1 MLRRYS
7 NSRSFSDNLK
17 LGVFTAVIAGM
28 VNVASVIL
36 FYSFTSNLTGHFAVF
51 AQEIADGKWF
61 QMLVVFFWIILFFGG
76 SFLSNILVINS
87 NKRNAFLSHSIP
99 MVLEILCFVGVG
111 IYGQFFYQETLTET
125 EILVSVLLFSMGL
138 QNGLTAS
145 LSNFQVKT
153 THLTGLTTDL
163 ALHLSMLTKKEY
175 RENQAVV
182 EKTKLMASIMFSYV
196 VGGVVSGLV
205 IHYFQFQVF
214 YLVSIAMAGVI
225 VYDYVKSTLSTKKIL
240 KERVLMREQI
250 SRLASSALPA
260 RPNGIGQH
268 KRQSVAESK

>member
-7 NSRSFSDNLK
+7 NSRTFSDNLK
-17 LGVFTAVIAGM
+17 LGIFTAIIAGM

-36 FYSFTSNLTGHFAVF
+36 FYSFTSNLTGHFAVL

-61 QMLVVFFWIILFFGG
+61 QMLIVLFWILLFFGG
-76 SFLSNILVINS
+76 SFLSNFLVINA
-87 NKRNAFLSHSIP
+87 NKKNAFLSHSIP
-99 MVLEILCFVGVG
+99 MVLEILCFLGVG

-163 ALHLSMLTKKEY
+163 ALHLSMLTKKKY

-182 EKTKLMASIMFSYV
+182 EKTKLMVSILFSYLF
-196 VGGVVSGLV
+196 GGVVSGLV

-225 VYDYVKSTLSTKKIL
+225 VYDYVKSTLSTNRIRRERLVMRHQMNRLQESIRKP
-240 KERVLMREQI
+240 KEHV
-250 SRLASSALPA
+250 
-260 RPNGIGQH
+260 
-268 KRQSVAESK
+268 VESK

>member
-7 NSRSFSDNLK
+7 NSRTFSDNLK
-17 LGVFTAVIAGM
+17 LGVFTAIIAGM

-36 FYSFTSNLTGHFAVF
+36 FYSFTSNLTGHFAVL

-61 QMLVVFFWIILFFGG
+61 QMLIILFWILLFFGG
-76 SFLSNILVINS
+76 SFLSNFLVINA

-99 MVLEILCFVGVG
+99 MVLEILCFLGVG

-163 ALHLSMLTKKEY
+163 ALHLSMLTKKKY
-175 RENQAVV
+175 RDNEAVV
-182 EKTKLMASIMFSYV
+182 EKTKLMTSILFSYLF
-196 VGGVVSGLV
+196 GGVVSGLV

-225 VYDYVKSTLSTKKIL
+225 VYDYVKSTISTNRII
-240 KERVLMREQI
+240 KERLLMREQVNRI
-250 SRLASSALPA
+250 TTSSLIN
-260 RPNGIGQH
+260 R
-268 KRQSVAESK
+268 KRQSAVEGK

>member
-1 MLRRYS
+1 MLRRFS
-7 NSRSFSDNLK
+7 NSRTFSDNLR
-17 LGVFTAVIAGM
+17 LGIFTAIIAGM
-28 VNVASVIL
+28 VNVASVVL
-36 FYSFTSNLTGHFAVF
+36 FYSFTSNLTGHFAIL

-61 QMLVVFFWIILFFGG
+61 QMFIVLFWIVLFFGG
-76 SFLSNILVINS
+76 SFLSNFLVINA
-87 NKRNAFLSHSIP
+87 NKKNAFLSHSIP
-99 MVLEILCFVGVG
+99 MVLEILCFLGVG

-163 ALHLSMLTKKEY
+163 ALHLSMLTKKKY

-182 EKTKLMASIMFSYV
+182 EKTKLMTSILVSYLF
-196 VGGVVSGLV
+196 GGVVSGLV

-214 YLVSIAMAGVI
+214 YVVSLAMAGVI
-225 VYDYVKSTLSTKKIL
+225 VYDYVKSMISTTKL
-240 KERVLMREQI
+240 RKERLVMRHQMN
-250 SRLASSALPA
+250 RLTSTQLSH
-260 RPNGIGQH
+260 QKSH
-268 KRQSVAESK
+268 SVVESK

>member
-7 NSRSFSDNLK
+7 NSRTFGDNLK
-17 LGVFTAVIAGM
+17 LGIFTAIIAGM
-28 VNVASVIL
+28 VNVASVVL
-36 FYSFTSNLTGHFAVF
+36 FYSFTSNLTGHFAIL
-51 AQEIADGKWF
+51 AQEVADGNWF
-61 QMLVVFFWIILFFGG
+61 QMLIVVFWILLFFGG
-76 SFLSNILVINS
+76 SFLSNFLVINA
-87 NKRNAFLSHSIP
+87 NKKNAFLAHSIP
-99 MVLEILCFVGVG
+99 MVLEILCFLGVG

-163 ALHLSMLTKKEY
+163 ALHLSMLTKKKY

-182 EKTKLMASIMFSYV
+182 EKTKLMVSILFSYLF
-196 VGGVVSGLV
+196 GGIVSGLV

-214 YLVSIAMAGVI
+214 YLVSIAMAGII
-225 VYDYVKSTLSTKKIL
+225 VYDYVKSTISTNKIR
-240 KERVLMREQI
+240 KELTFRKEEMRRVRTKHI
-250 SRLASSALPA
+250 
-260 RPNGIGQH
+260 
-268 KRQSVAESK
+268 